1 MLRPLLTSALV
12 ALVVL
17 ARLLAGLPN
26 ATDHRVDESQHL
38 DERDRN
44 ATVQSLPVLGTSDAR
59 PRWVPNLTALVP
71 KTLATVVERRAI
83 AVLAVPAA
91 APHLLRAAGIAGARA
106 PPVAA

>member
-17 ARLLAGLPN
+17 ARLLAGLPD
-26 ATDHRVDESQHL
+26 ARDFRI
-38 DERDRN
+38 DERQDLDDRDRD

-59 PRWVPNLTALVP
+59 PRWVPNLAALVS
-71 KTLATVVERRAI
+71 KTPATVVERRAS
-83 AVLAVPAA
+83 ALLAALAA
-91 APHLLRAAGIAGARA
+91 APHPLRAAGIAGARA